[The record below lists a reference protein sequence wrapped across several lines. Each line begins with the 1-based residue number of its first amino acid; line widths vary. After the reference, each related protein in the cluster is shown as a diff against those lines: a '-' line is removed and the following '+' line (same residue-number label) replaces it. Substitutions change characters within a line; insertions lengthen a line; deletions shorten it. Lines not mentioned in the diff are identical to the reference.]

1 MPIEITMPRLSDTME
16 EGTLVRWLVKPGDT
30 VSASDHI
37 ADVET
42 DKATMELNVF
52 DEGMVAKLAI
62 EEGGTVPVGSL
73 IAVLAEDG
81 ESVEDAAKAAGSG
94 TPASNGAAKTD
105 APAPATPAAPTP
117 PAAGAAGAAG
127 RAGSGICRRP
137 PLAVWRGPVGA
148 CYGAS
153 GLGQPP
159 PRDADGR
166 STGGIGPAPVLCG
179 PEVRP
184 GRQGPGCP

>member
-52 DEGMVAKLAI
+52 DEGTVAKLAI
-62 EEGGTVPVGSL
+62 DEGGTVPVGSL

-81 ESVEDAAKAAGSG
+81 ESVDDAAKAAGSG
-94 TPASNGAAKTD
+94 GGASSNGAAKAE
-105 APAPATPAAPTP
+105 APAETAPTAAAPTT
-117 PAAGAAGAAG
+117 AAATAA
-127 RAGSGICRRP
+127 
-137 PLAVWRGPVGA
+137 
-148 CYGAS
+148 
-153 GLGQPP
+153 
-159 PRDADGR
+159 
-166 STGGIGPAPVLCG
+166 TGGGKLKVSP
-179 PEVRP
+179 
-184 GRQGPGCP
+184 